1 MAQAEKTVRLQKII
15 ARSGFA
21 SRRKAEELIQHGL
34 VTVNGETVMTLGTKV
49 DPAIDHIKVEGRH
62 LKSRPPDMFLML
74 NKPLGYIS
82 TLHDPAGRPTIK
94 ALVPKP
100 SIRLFP
106 VGRLDYDSEGLLL
119 LTNNGDIAQ
128 ACLHPAHH
136 VHKTYL
142 VKIKGILEEPEIQK
156 LRHGLMLEDGP
167 TAPAKVKKAGKAA
180 ANSWVEITIHEG
192 RKHQVKRMF
201 EQIGHPV
208 IRLKRVQFGP
218 LNLGTLPPGQTR
230 YLTDKEANDLR
241 HLLIAPESPRLAIRQ
256 PIKRTEKIPAS
267 RPAGQLRPRS
277 ANPNSMRSKSTSLPS
292 ETTGKARPWLPTRQ
306 PIKHAEKFPTSRP
319 MAPSR
324 PRSPNPNSM
333 RSKSTPLP
341 SETNGKARPGLP
353 TRQPI
358 KDAEKFPTSRP
369 AARPTAPSRLR
380 SQNPNSTRTKSTQA
394 PAGTTGQGERH
405 GSKDQPIKRTENFPK
420 SGPAGQFWPRQ
431 GNPKPTRRKKTISTP
446 GTTSKAR
453 PRRPGVTSKSRFKFK
468 T

>member
-1 MAQAEKTVRLQKII
+1 MGIGMTQAEKTVRLQKII
-15 ARSGFA
+15 ARSGIA
-21 SRRKAEELIQHGL
+21 SRRKAEELIRHGL

-49 DPAIDHIKVEGRH
+49 DPVHDHIKVEGRH

-167 TAPAKVKKAGKAA
+167 TAPAKVKKAGKAE

-208 IRLKRVQFGP
+208 LRLKRVQFGP

-241 HLLIAPESPRLAIRQ
+241 HLLIAPETPRLPKPKPIKKTEGWPPTTPAAPLRPRPATSSHMKRQRTPSPAGTTSHARPWLPKPQ
-256 PIKRTEKIPAS
+256 PIKRTEK
-267 RPAGQLRPRS
+267 
-277 ANPNSMRSKSTSLPS
+277 
-292 ETTGKARPWLPTRQ
+292 
-306 PIKHAEKFPTSRP
+306 FPTS
-319 MAPSR
+319 
-324 PRSPNPNSM
+324 
-333 RSKSTPLP
+333 
-341 SETNGKARPGLP
+341 
-353 TRQPI
+353 
-358 KDAEKFPTSRP
+358 
-369 AARPTAPSRLR
+369 
-380 SQNPNSTRTKSTQA
+380 
-394 PAGTTGQGERH
+394 
-405 GSKDQPIKRTENFPK
+405 
-420 SGPAGQFWPRQ
+420 GPPGQFWPRPA
-431 GNPKPTRRKKTISTP
+431 NPKPTRSKKTISTS
-446 GTTSKAR
+446 GITGKAQ
-453 PRRPGVTSKSRFKFK
+453 PRRPGLIPKTRFKFK
-468 T
+468 P

>member
-1 MAQAEKTVRLQKII
+1 MAQAEKTIRLQKII
-15 ARSGFA
+15 ARSGIA

-49 DPAIDHIKVEGRH
+49 DPAVDHIKVEGRH

-128 ACLHPAHH
+128 ACLHPTHH

-156 LRHGLMLEDGP
+156 LRHGLILEDGP

-180 ANSWVEITIHEG
+180 ANSWVEVTIHEG
-192 RKHQVKRMF
+192 RKHQVRRMF

-208 IRLKRVQFGP
+208 IRLKRIQFGP

-241 HLLIAPESPRLAIRQ
+241 HLLIASESPRPTIHQ
-256 PIKRTEKIPAS
+256 PRTKNIPVS
-267 RPAGQLRPRS
+267 RSADQLRPRS
-277 ANPNSMRSKSTSLPS
+277 ANPNSIRNKNTPFPKRPTRQTGPLAPNSPPIKRTKKFPLSRPTAPSRPHSSDSKSIRMKSTPSLTGTIGQARPHRPNDQS
-292 ETTGKARPWLPTRQ
+292 INGTENFPQTGPDGKFWPPQGNTKPTRPKKTILTPGTTGKARP
-306 PIKHAEKFPTSRP
+306 H
-319 MAPSR
+319 
-324 PRSPNPNSM
+324 
-333 RSKSTPLP
+333 
-341 SETNGKARPGLP
+341 
-353 TRQPI
+353 
-358 KDAEKFPTSRP
+358 
-369 AARPTAPSRLR
+369 
-380 SQNPNSTRTKSTQA
+380 
-394 PAGTTGQGERH
+394 
-405 GSKDQPIKRTENFPK
+405 
-420 SGPAGQFWPRQ
+420 
-431 GNPKPTRRKKTISTP
+431 
-446 GTTSKAR
+446 
-453 PRRPGVTSKSRFKFK
+453 RPGVTSKSRFKFK

>member
-1 MAQAEKTVRLQKII
+1 MGIGMAQAEKTVRLQKII

-34 VTVNGETVMTLGTKV
+34 VTVNGQTVMTLGTKV
-49 DPAIDHIKVEGRH
+49 NPAADHIKVEGRH
-62 LKSRPPDMFLML
+62 LKSQPPDMFLML

-128 ACLHPAHH
+128 ACLHPARH

-156 LRHGLMLEDGP
+156 LRHGLVLEDGP

-241 HLLIAPESPRLAIRQ
+241 HLLIAPETPRLAIRQ
-256 PIKRTEKIPAS
+256 PMKRTEKFPAS
-267 RPAGQLRPRS
+267 RPAEQLRPRS
-277 ANPNSMRSKSTSLPS
+277 ANTTSIRSKNTPLPS

-306 PIKHAEKFPTSRP
+306 TIKHTEKFPPSRP
-319 MAPSR
+319 MAASR
-324 PRSPNPNSM
+324 PRSPNPNSI
-333 RSKSTPLP
+333 RRKSTP
-341 SETNGKARPGLP
+341 T
-353 TRQPI
+353 
-358 KDAEKFPTSRP
+358 
-369 AARPTAPSRLR
+369 
-380 SQNPNSTRTKSTQA
+380 

-431 GNPKPTRRKKTISTP
+431 GNPKPTRPKKTISTP
-446 GTTSKAR
+446 GTTGKAR

>member
-241 HLLIAPESPRLAIRQ
+241 HLLIAPESARLAIHQ
-256 PIKRTEKIPAS
+256 PAKRAEKIPTS

-277 ANPNSMRSKSTSLPS
+277 
-292 ETTGKARPWLPTRQ
+292 
-306 PIKHAEKFPTSRP
+306 
-319 MAPSR
+319 
-324 PRSPNPNSM
+324 PNPNS
-333 RSKSTPLP
+333 
-341 SETNGKARPGLP
+341 
-353 TRQPI
+353 
-358 KDAEKFPTSRP
+358 
-369 AARPTAPSRLR
+369 
-380 SQNPNSTRTKSTQA
+380 
-394 PAGTTGQGERH
+394 
-405 GSKDQPIKRTENFPK
+405 
-420 SGPAGQFWPRQ
+420 
-431 GNPKPTRRKKTISTP
+431 
-446 GTTSKAR
+446 
-453 PRRPGVTSKSRFKFK
+453 
-468 T
+468 

>member
-34 VTVNGETVMTLGTKV
+34 VTVNGETVTTLGTKV
-49 DPAIDHIKVEGRH
+49 DPVVDHIKVEGRH

-241 HLLIAPESPRLAIRQ
+241 HLLIAPESPRRTVRQ
-256 PIKRTEKIPAS
+256 PIKRAENFRQARPASQLRSRPVNPNSIRNKTTPSVAEKTGQTRPWTPTRPPMKKTEKFPLS
-267 RPAGQLRPRS
+267 RPKATLRPRP
-277 ANPNSMRSKSTSLPS
+277 ANPNSIRSKNTLSPPGTIGQ
-292 ETTGKARPWLPTRQ
+292 TGLHR
-306 PIKHAEKFPTSRP
+306 
-319 MAPSR
+319 
-324 PRSPNPNSM
+324 
-333 RSKSTPLP
+333 
-341 SETNGKARPGLP
+341 
-353 TRQPI
+353 
-358 KDAEKFPTSRP
+358 
-369 AARPTAPSRLR
+369 
-380 SQNPNSTRTKSTQA
+380 
-394 PAGTTGQGERH
+394 
-405 GSKDQPIKRTENFPK
+405 SKDQPIKRTENSLK

-431 GNPKPTRRKKTISTP
+431 GNPKPTRSKKTTSTP
-446 GTTSKAR
+446 GATGKAR

>member
-1 MAQAEKTVRLQKII
+1 
-15 ARSGFA
+15 
-21 SRRKAEELIQHGL
+21 
-34 VTVNGETVMTLGTKV
+34 TKV
-49 DPAIDHIKVEGRH
+49 DPAVDHIKVEGRH

-156 LRHGLMLEDGP
+156 LRQGLMLEDGP
-167 TAPAKVKKAGKAA
+167 TAPAKVKKAGKAQ

-241 HLLIAPESPRLAIRQ
+241 HLLIPPETPPLLQGQPNKRTEEFPSTRSTISARPRLAKPNHIGSKSTRSPARTTTQPRTWLPTHQ
-256 PIKRTEKIPAS
+256 PIKKSERFPPS
-267 RPAGQLRPRS
+267 RLA
-277 ANPNSMRSKSTSLPS
+277 
-292 ETTGKARPWLPTRQ
+292 
-306 PIKHAEKFPTSRP
+306 
-319 MAPSR
+319 APSR
-324 PRSPNPNSM
+324 PRSPNPNSIQ
-333 RSKSTPLP
+333 RKSTPT
-341 SETNGKARPGLP
+341 SARTIGQVGLP
-353 TRQPI
+353 R
-358 KDAEKFPTSRP
+358 
-369 AARPTAPSRLR
+369 
-380 SQNPNSTRTKSTQA
+380 
-394 PAGTTGQGERH
+394 
-405 GSKDQPIKRTENFPK
+405 SKDPLIKRMENFPK

-431 GNPKPTRRKKTISTP
+431 GNPKPTRSKKTISTP
-446 GTTSKAR
+446 GTTGKAR

>member
-1 MAQAEKTVRLQKII
+1 MAQSAKTVRLQKII
-15 ARSGFA
+15 ARSGIT
-21 SRRKAEELIQHGL
+21 SRRKAEELIRHGL

-49 DPAIDHIKVEGRH
+49 DPVADHIKVNGRH
-62 LKSRPPDMFLML
+62 LKAQPPDMFLML

-100 SIRLFP
+100 SLRLFS

-142 VKIKGILEEPEIQK
+142 VKIKGILEDSEIQQ

-167 TAPAKVKKAGKAA
+167 TAPAKVKKAGKAE

-208 IRLKRVQFGP
+208 IRLKRIQFGP

-241 HLLIAPESPRLAIRQ
+241 HLLIAPEIPRLPKREPSKSMRKSPPVLPMVSPR
-256 PIKRTEKIPAS
+256 P
-267 RPAGQLRPRS
+267 RPTKSTPL
-277 ANPNSMRSKSTSLPS
+277 RSKSTLSPS
-292 ETTGKARPWLPTRQ
+292 
-306 PIKHAEKFPTSRP
+306 
-319 MAPSR
+319 
-324 PRSPNPNSM
+324 
-333 RSKSTPLP
+333 
-341 SETNGKARPGLP
+341 
-353 TRQPI
+353 
-358 KDAEKFPTSRP
+358 
-369 AARPTAPSRLR
+369 
-380 SQNPNSTRTKSTQA
+380 
-394 PAGTTGQGERH
+394 GTTGQARPPR
-405 GSKDQPIKRTENFPK
+405 SKGQPWRLRNFPP
-420 SGPAGQFWPRQ
+420 STLAAPLRPGPA
-431 GNPKPTRRKKTISTP
+431 KPNFIRNKKTQSP
-446 GTTSKAR
+446 SGTSGQAR
-453 PRRPGVTSKSRFKFK
+453 PRRQPGTSRTRINSNP
-468 T
+468 